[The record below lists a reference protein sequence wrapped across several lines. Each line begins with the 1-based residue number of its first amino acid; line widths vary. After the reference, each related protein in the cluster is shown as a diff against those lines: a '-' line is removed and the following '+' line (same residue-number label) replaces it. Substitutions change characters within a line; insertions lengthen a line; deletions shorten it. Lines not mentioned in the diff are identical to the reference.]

1 MYITPISLDP
11 NAFGSPLLSW
21 VALFTIAGALAG
33 GGMFLRQAGALGT
46 SRRTL
51 YGTVLAA
58 LFWGLVGARLF
69 HVVDYW
75 DFYTKAPFQAFY
87 FWNGGLSLWGGALV
101 GLAVGLWRTGRSGLS
116 AARVA
121 DAAVVP
127 ALIGLAIGRCGD
139 LLAGERAASGSSL
152 PWAVVYANDGAEA
165 FADGSSVHPVALYE
179 MLLDLAIAAA
189 VARWRHRLPEG
200 ALMPA
205 ALAAWALGRFLI
217 AFVRL
222 DPAHLGLQ
230 QTQWV
235 GLIVVA
241 VATLWAWRSRHRL
254 RPYAGR

>member
-1 MYITPISLDP
+1 MTISLDP
-11 NAFGSPLLSW
+11 NAFGSPLLPW
-21 VALFTIAGALAG
+21 AGLFTIAGALAG
-33 GGMFLRQAGALGT
+33 GGVFMRQARPLGT
-46 SRRTL
+46 GRRTL
-51 YGTVLAA
+51 YGTALAV

-69 HVVDYW
+69 HVIDYW
-75 DFYTKAPFQAFY
+75 DFYERAPFQAFY

-101 GLAVGLWRTGRSGLS
+101 GLAAGLWRSSRSGLS

-152 PWAVVYANDGAEA
+152 PWSVVYANDGAEA
-165 FADGSSVHPVALYE
+165 FADGSGVHPVALYE
-179 MLLDLAIAAA
+179 ILLDLAIAAA
-189 VARWRHRLPEG
+189 VARWRGLLPEG

-235 GLIVVA
+235 GLIVMAAA
-241 VATLWAWRSRHRL
+241 VLWAWRSRDRL
-254 RPYAGR
+254 RAYAGR